1 MTSHPHSSIDP
12 GWFADPYDPSGFVL
26 RWWDGTQWTAAT
38 HRADAGTAAE
48 TARAP
53 REGARAY
60 TIWIWA
66 IVLLPVLSSASFFLI
81 DFRSYIEAGMQAGTT
96 GAGTGSP
103 MPMIA
108 SPAYLLMTLFGW
120 VLYGVTV
127 VFAYL
132 DHRSL
137 VADGYPR
144 PFHWAWAFLSSL
156 VYVIG
161 RSVLVKRAIGR
172 GTAPMWAAIAVTVVS
187 FVVIFGYVISV
198 VVGVMQDSYSTTFS
212 SAL

>member
-1 MTSHPHSSIDP
+1 MTSHPQSSIDA

-38 HRADAGTAAE
+38 HRAEIPVAQGE
-48 TARAP
+48 TRTP
-53 REGARAY
+53 REGSPAY

-66 IVLLPVLSSASFFLI
+66 IVILPVLSTASIFLI
-81 DFRSYIEAGMQAGTT
+81 DFRSYVEAGMQAGTT

-103 MPMIA
+103 MVMMA
-108 SPAYLLMTLFGW
+108 SPAYLLITLLGW

-161 RSVLVKRAIGR
+161 RSVLVKRAVGR
-172 GTAPMWAAIAVTVVS
+172 GTAPMWTAIAVTVVS
-187 FVVIFGYVISV
+187 FVLLFGYVISV
-198 VVGVMQDSYSTTFS
+198 VIGVMQDSYSTSFS
-212 SAL
+212 SPL